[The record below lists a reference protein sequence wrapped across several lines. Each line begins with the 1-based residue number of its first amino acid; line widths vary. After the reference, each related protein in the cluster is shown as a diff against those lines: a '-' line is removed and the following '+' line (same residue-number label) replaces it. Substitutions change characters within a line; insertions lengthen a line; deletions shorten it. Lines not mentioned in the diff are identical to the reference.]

1 MSLNR
6 YDARTDANQGDIIR
20 ALETEGCIVWI
31 IRWPVDLLVGVPGA
45 GWIAIEVKDGSKPPS
60 ARKLTED
67 QLAFIGSAPP
77 GCPTAVVIDV
87 ESALR
92 AVRAMNRRNQCE

>member
-6 YDARTDANQGDIIR
+6 YDARTDANQPGIIK
-20 ALETEGCIVWI
+20 ALQAEGCAVHI

-45 GWIAIEVKDGSKPPS
+45 GWIAVEVKEGSKPPS

-67 QLAFIGSAPP
+67 QIAFIGSAPP
-77 GCPTAVVIDV
+77 GCSTAVVIDV

-92 AVRAMNRRNQCE
+92 AVRTMCNIAK